1 MAVNLLKK
9 NSLALVASL
18 LLAGHVQATELLNS
32 SYDVSRELFAALNPP
47 FEQQWAKDNGGD
59 KLTIKQSHAGS
70 SKQALAIL
78 QGLKA
83 DVVTYNQVTDV
94 QILHDKGKLI
104 PADWQSRL
112 PNNSS
117 PFYST
122 MGFLVRKGNPKN
134 IHDWND
140 LVRSDVKLIFPNPK
154 TSGNARYT
162 YLAAWGAA
170 DKADGGD
177 KAKTEQF
184 MTQFLK
190 NVEVFD
196 TGGRGATTTF
206 AERGL
211 GDVLISFE
219 SEVNN
224 IRKQYEAQGFEVV
237 IPKTNILAEFPVAWV
252 DKNVQANGTEKAAK
266 AYLNWLYS
274 PQAQTIITDYY
285 YRVNNPEVMDKLKN
299 KFPQTELFRVED
311 KFGSWPEVMKT
322 HFTPQVVAAY
332 KVTLLSAFVASIFN
346 GVFGLLMAWI
356 LTRYRFP
363 GRTLLDALM
372 DLPFALPTA
381 VAGLTLASLFSV
393 NGFYGEWLAKFD
405 IKVTYT
411 WLGIAVA
418 MAFTSIP
425 FVVRTVQPVLE
436 ELGPEYEEAAE
447 TLGATRWQSFCK
459 VVLPELSPALVAGV
473 ALSFTRSL
481 GEFGAV
487 IFIAG
492 NIAWKT
498 EVTSLMIFVRLQ
510 EFDYPAASA
519 IASVILAASL
529 LLLFSINTLQ
539 SRFGRRVVGH

>member
-9 NSLALVASL
+9 GYLTLAAMTLLVSQA
-18 LLAGHVQATELLNS
+18 QATELLNS
-32 SYDVSRELFAALNPP
+32 SYDVSRELFAALNTP
-47 FEQQWAKDNGGD
+47 FEQQWAKDNAGD
-59 KLTIKQSHAGS
+59 TLTIKQSHAGS

-94 QILHDKGKLI
+94 QILHDKGNLI

-134 IHDWND
+134 IHDWSD
-140 LVRSDVKLIFPNPK
+140 LVRPDVKLIFPNPK

-162 YLAAWGAA
+162 YLGAWGAA

-196 TGGRGATTTF
+196 TGGRSATTTF

-224 IRKQYEAQGFEVV
+224 IRKQYEDQGFEVV

-252 DKNVQANGTEKAAK
+252 DKNVEANGTEKAAK
-266 AYLNWLYS
+266 AYLNYLYS
-274 PQAQTIITDYY
+274 PQAQTIITDFY
-285 YRVNNPEVMDKLKN
+285 YRVNNPQVMDKLKD

-311 KFGSWPEVMKT
+311 KFGSWPDVMKT
-322 HFTPQVVAAY
+322 HF
-332 KVTLLSAFVASIFN
+332 AS
-346 GVFGLLMAWI
+346 GGE
-356 LTRYRFP
+356 
-363 GRTLLDALM
+363 LDKL
-372 DLPFALPTA
+372 
-381 VAGLTLASLFSV
+381 
-393 NGFYGEWLAKFD
+393 
-405 IKVTYT
+405 
-411 WLGIAVA
+411 
-418 MAFTSIP
+418 
-425 FVVRTVQPVLE
+425 
-436 ELGPEYEEAAE
+436 
-447 TLGATRWQSFCK
+447 
-459 VVLPELSPALVAGV
+459 
-473 ALSFTRSL
+473 
-481 GEFGAV
+481 
-487 IFIAG
+487 
-492 NIAWKT
+492 
-498 EVTSLMIFVRLQ
+498 
-510 EFDYPAASA
+510 
-519 IASVILAASL
+519 LAA
-529 LLLFSINTLQ
+529 
-539 SRFGRRVVGH
+539 GRK